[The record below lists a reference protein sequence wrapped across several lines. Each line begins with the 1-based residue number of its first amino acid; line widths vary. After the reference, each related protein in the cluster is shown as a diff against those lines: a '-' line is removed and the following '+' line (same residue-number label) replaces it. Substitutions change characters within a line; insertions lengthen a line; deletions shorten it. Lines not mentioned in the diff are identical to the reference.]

1 MGSSCFLS
9 MVGSMIKPFLE
20 KPLLLPHTLGID
32 LQGVGKASPE
42 NKLNHSEK
50 KVNKYRLTYYTPF
63 KYCIF

>member
-20 KPLLLPHTLGID
+20 KSLLLPHTLGID
-32 LQGVGKASPE
+32 LQGTVKASPE

-50 KVNKYRLTYYTPF
+50 KVNTYGLMYYTPI